1 MEEIIKKKMRVSD
14 AEGWY
19 IAEPVRIMI
28 EESVVDETTGEFRKV
43 ERFQIISNVGERLN
57 AINISL
63 IAENGVEEVTVSNK
77 RITGQQEQYPSLYQ
91 VTAEHFDIR
100 GTNISANY
108 VMGKGSPLECEEMFK
123 EWAEVN
129 IQGQFKVKKIV
140 PLHYTGLVVPTEAE
154 DLSYDCFNFY
164 GVKYDGDTDES
175 KTTIRKLIV
184 AVDFD
189 SAYSLASQMKRNYGE
204 FYGELSEIK
213 QLNIRRLF
221 IDGMNVLKYDK
232 KGDLLVK

>member
-1 MEEIIKKKMRVSD
+1 MEEIIKKKMKVSD

-28 EESVVDETTGEFRKV
+28 EESIVDETTREFRKV

-77 RITGQQEQYPSLYQ
+77 MITGQQEQYPSLYQ

-100 GTNISANY
+100 GTYISANY

-140 PLHYTGLVVPTEAE
+140 PLYKEVIH
-154 DLSYDCFNFY
+154 
-164 GVKYDGDTDES
+164 
-175 KTTIRKLIV
+175 R
-184 AVDFD
+184 
-189 SAYSLASQMKRNYGE
+189 RNE
-204 FYGELSEIK
+204 
-213 QLNIRRLF
+213 RT
-221 IDGMNVLKYDK
+221 
-232 KGDLLVK
+232 